1 MNKVPIQI
9 MDLTTLKAVVHE
21 LSQDIIPSRFEN
33 AQQIDSHTIQLGFRT
48 LENLIWIEISWL
60 AEAPRIV
67 EIPPPKRYGEKSTLA
82 KQIKYLLANLA
93 LVEIKQTGFERIVR
107 FKLSSRPG
115 KKIEKELIVEL
126 MGRHSNILLLDNTSK
141 VITLGK
147 QIKDYQSRLRPIGT
161 GDIYTS
167 PPPLKGLVPQ
177 LSESFNSWKD
187 NICLVPSTFK
197 NSLKNTYQGI
207 SPALALQIASNNYDE
222 AFNIINQPVTNIELK
237 TWEALYQKWK
247 NWLLDIEKNNYTIKF
262 EGPTDFIVWGKR
274 QSKVK
279 ERNIGISLSM
289 YYSKKIE
296 ERKINSIREK
306 LKQDLISSKEN
317 ELRKLESQ
325 ELLINNISEY
335 INMQNKANKLLT
347 LQSPSKKQI
356 IEAQS
361 LFKEAKRKKRSKES
375 ILNRIE
381 FHKKKISDIEH
392 CELFLDSL
400 TYEKFNYN
408 KLDSIIELKEE
419 VEEYICIKKPNT
431 KFKSKKRTEQV
442 SKIKEIQSPNGVKI
456 QIGCNNRQN
465 ELISLKQGK
474 KGDIWF
480 HAQEI
485 PGSHVVLKSSNGFID
500 DKDIQLA
507 ADLASFFSR
516 ARGSKLIPVIMVPI
530 ENLQRISGALP
541 GTVRHRGGKVLW
553 GKAERA
559 KKYFHQK

>member
-9 MDLTTLKAVVHE
+9 MDLTTLKAVVYE
-21 LSQDIIPSRFEN
+21 LSQDIVPSRFEN

-60 AEAPRIV
+60 AESPRIV

-115 KKIEKELIVEL
+115 KEIEKELIVEL

-207 SPALALQIASNNYDE
+207 SPALVLQIASNNYDE
-222 AFNIINQPVTNIELK
+222 ACKIINQSVTNIELK

-247 NWLLDIEKNNYTIKF
+247 DWLLDIEKNNYTINF
-262 EGPTDFIVWGKR
+262 EGPTDFIVWGNR

-279 ERNIGISLSM
+279 ERKIGISLSM

-306 LKQDLISSKEN
+306 LKQDLRNSKEN

-335 INMQNKANKLLT
+335 ITMQNKANKLLT

-356 IEAQS
+356 IEAQI

-392 CELFLDSL
+392 CELFLDLL
-400 TYEKFNYN
+400 TYKKVDYN

-419 VEEYICIKKPNT
+419 VEAYICIKKPTT
-431 KFKSKKRTEQV
+431 KFKSKKRKEQL

-456 QIGCNNRQN
+456 QIGGNNRQN

-485 PGSHVVLKSSNGFID
+485 PGSHVVLKSSNGLID

-516 ARGSKLIPVIMVPI
+516 AKGSKLIPVIMVPI

-559 KKYFHQK
+559 QKYFHQK

>member
-1 MNKVPIQI
+1 
-9 MDLTTLKAVVHE
+9 
-21 LSQDIIPSRFEN
+21 
-33 AQQIDSHTIQLGFRT
+33 
-48 LENLIWIEISWL
+48 
-60 AEAPRIV
+60 
-67 EIPPPKRYGEKSTLA
+67 
-82 KQIKYLLANLA
+82 
-93 LVEIKQTGFERIVR
+93 
-107 FKLSSRPG
+107 
-115 KKIEKELIVEL
+115 
-126 MGRHSNILLLDNTSK
+126 
-141 VITLGK
+141 
-147 QIKDYQSRLRPIGT
+147 
-161 GDIYTS
+161 
-167 PPPLKGLVPQ
+167 
-177 LSESFNSWKD
+177 
-187 NICLVPSTFK
+187 
-197 NSLKNTYQGI
+197 
-207 SPALALQIASNNYDE
+207 
-222 AFNIINQPVTNIELK
+222 
-237 TWEALYQKWK
+237 
-247 NWLLDIEKNNYTIKF
+247 
-262 EGPTDFIVWGKR
+262 
-274 QSKVK
+274 
-279 ERNIGISLSM
+279 
-289 YYSKKIE
+289 
-296 ERKINSIREK
+296 
-306 LKQDLISSKEN
+306 
-317 ELRKLESQ
+317 
-325 ELLINNISEY
+325 
-335 INMQNKANKLLT
+335 MQNKANKLLT

-356 IEAQS
+356 IEAQR

-400 TYEKFNYN
+400 TYERVNYN

-419 VEEYICIKKPNT
+419 VEEYICIKRPNP
-431 KFKSKKRTEQV
+431 KFKSKKRTEQL

-500 DKDIQLA
+500 DKDLQLA

-559 KKYFHQK
+559 EKYFHQK

>member
-9 MDLTTLKAVVHE
+9 MDLTTLKAVVYE
-21 LSQDIIPSRFEN
+21 LSQDIVPSRFEN

-60 AEAPRIV
+60 AESPRIV

-115 KKIEKELIVEL
+115 KEIEKELIVEL

-207 SPALALQIASNNYDE
+207 SPALVLQIASNNYDE
-222 AFNIINQPVTNIELK
+222 AFKIINQPVTNIELK

-247 NWLLDIEKNNYTIKF
+247 DWLLDIEKNNYTINF
-262 EGPTDFIVWGKR
+262 EGPTDFIVWGNR

-279 ERNIGISLSM
+279 ERKIGISLSM

-306 LKQDLISSKEN
+306 LKQDLRNSKEN

-335 INMQNKANKLLT
+335 ITMQNKANKLLT

-356 IEAQS
+356 IEAQI

-392 CELFLDSL
+392 CELFLDLL
-400 TYEKFNYN
+400 TYKKVDYN

-419 VEEYICIKKPNT
+419 VEAYICIKKPTT
-431 KFKSKKRTEQV
+431 KFKSKKRKEQL

-456 QIGCNNRQN
+456 QIGGNNRQN

-485 PGSHVVLKSSNGFID
+485 PGSHVVLKSSNGLID

-516 ARGSKLIPVIMVPI
+516 AKGSKLIPVIMVPI

-559 KKYFHQK
+559 QKYFHQK